1 MSDYIKFEV
10 LGRAAPQ
17 GSMRGYVVNGKA
29 KLTCDNAHTIPYR
42 QAVGYAALT
51 ARDSDAIFAGPH
63 VAVSV
68 QCDFYLKR
76 PKGHLKKWTHP
87 PTKPDIDKLCRAT
100 LDALTGILFA
110 DDGQVVGLKAV
121 KHYGLP
127 ERALISVEKVDG

>member
-1 MSDYIKFEV
+1 MSDYIQFEV
-10 LGRAAPQ
+10 LGRPAPQ
-17 GSMRGYVVNGKA
+17 GSMKAFVIDGKA
-29 KLTCDNAHTIPYR
+29 RLTCDNAKTMPYR
-42 QAVGYAALT
+42 QAVGYAALA
-51 ARDSDAIFAGPH
+51 AREGGEIFAGPH

-68 QCDFYLKR
+68 QCDFYFKR
-76 PKGHLKKWTHP
+76 PKGHKKAWTHP

-121 KHYGLP
+121 KHYGLS